1 VTCKI
6 SAFIVLL
13 LVWGGL
19 SDALNELGDQVGE
32 LLLVAFG

>member
-13 LVWGGL
+13 LVWRDL

-32 LLLVAFG
+32 LLLAARG